1 MLKLRIVVLA
11 LALVGAAWSQDSFAI
26 TGARIERGDGQVVE
40 SGTVVVAD
48 GKIVAVGAQAA
59 VPPGMTVVDGKGW
72 TVYPGFVDAYTT
84 RGLKVPAAAAQD
96 PRDDKTEAP
105 ATMWSKNRKGI
116 RAEVRAAA
124 FLDLATSVEDFHKQ
138 GFTAGLLAPGNGT
151 LRGRC
156 AVAAYIKDATEATL
170 PNADFGFEISFR
182 GGSGAG
188 YPGNIMGVIALM
200 RQTLFDAQRYAA
212 NAPEEKDEVLAGA
225 VPAVEGKMPVVFAAD
240 TENEIVR
247 AVRIADEFGMKLIIA
262 GGREAW
268 KQAPMLQQRG
278 IPVML
283 NLNVGS
289 KPPKDE
295 DKGVEPGDS
304 VPQAVRDDRIRD
316 WAERASNASALAKA
330 GVTFAFST
338 EGDSLADFL
347 DNVRTAMANGLAR
360 GAALKALGAGS
371 NLFGLGTGGVFTGQS
386 ANLTIMDGDF
396 AHPASKVVRVVVHG
410 TLVEVKP

>member
-1 MLKLRIVVLA
+1 MLKLRFVVLA

-26 TGARIERGDGQVVE
+26 TGARIERGDGQVVA
-40 SGTVVVAD
+40 SGTVVVRA
-48 GKIVAVGAQAA
+48 GKIVSAGAEAT
-59 VPPGMTVVDGKGW
+59 VPDGVKVVDGKGW
-72 TVYPGFVDAYTT
+72 TIYPGFVDGYTT
-84 RGLKVPAAAAQD
+84 RGLKVPAAATQE

-105 ATMWSKNRKGI
+105 ATMWEKNRKGI
-116 RAEVRAAA
+116 RSEVRAAA
-124 FLDLATSVEDFHKQ
+124 HLDLAASVEDFYKQ

-156 AVAAYIKDATEATL
+156 AVANYTKDATEASL
-170 PNADFGFEISFR
+170 PNPDFGLEVSFR
-182 GGSGAG
+182 GGTGAG

-212 NAPEEKDEVLAGA
+212 NNPEEKDAALAGA
-225 VPAVEGKMPVVFAAD
+225 VPAVQGKMPVVFAAD

-247 AVRIADEFGMKLIIA
+247 AVRIADEFGMDVMIA

-268 KQAPMLQQRG
+268 KQARLLQQRG
-278 IPVML
+278 IPVLL
-283 NLNVGS
+283 NLNVGT

-316 WAERASNASALAKA
+316 WTERASNAAALARG
-330 GVTFAFST
+330 GVKFVFSS
-338 EGDSLADFL
+338 EGDSLSDFL
-347 DNVRTAMANGLAR
+347 ENVRTAMAHGLAR
-360 GAALKALGAGS
+360 GDALKALHGGS
-371 NLFGLGTGGVFTGQS
+371 PLLGLGTGGVFGGQN

-396 AHPASKVVRVVVHG
+396 ADPASKVVRVVVNG
-410 TLVEVKP
+410 TLVEVKS